1 MLNFFKRQ
9 YQFSE
14 VECTDELRFR
24 LLSYGLILSIVLA
37 YTVLIMMFTNIL
49 PRPVFIVYLDLFLG
63 TVSIILFV
71 LLHSKRVHYI
81 LILCGFL
88 IIIYVVALLLNT
100 QGSLD
105 SLRLLWFSLL
115 LVVGF
120 LIGNV
125 WIGILISVLVA
136 FTVVMLFSTIF
147 GFSNKIAFLN
157 FIEVQVVLTTLL
169 TIYTKQTNNY
179 ANKLKE
185 QNILLNKLA
194 SIDVLTGI
202 YNRRFLFELA
212 DKYLE
217 KAKREHRSYTLM
229 AMDIDHFKNVNDT
242 YGHHIGDNA
251 LQAFVHTVKS
261 MLREGDL
268 FGRTG
273 GEEFTVILMDS
284 DPKNSYIVAE
294 KIRTEVEKIICD
306 IHEIHM
312 TVSIGI
318 AFLEEDDTLED
329 IMIRADKCL
338 YTAKKNGRNQV
349 VTQVDI

>member
-1 MLNFFKRQ
+1 MLHFFKQ
-9 YQFSE
+9 LYQFSE
-14 VECTDELRFR
+14 VECTDELQFR

-37 YTVLIMMFTNIL
+37 YAVLILMYTNIL
-49 PRPVFIVYLDLFLG
+49 PRPSFIVYLDLFLS
-63 TVSIILFV
+63 TISIILFI
-71 LLHSKRVHYI
+71 LLHSKRVQYTFI
-81 LILCGFL
+81 LYGFI

-120 LIGNV
+120 LLGNV
-125 WIGILISVLVA
+125 WIGILISVLIA
-136 FTVVMLFSTIF
+136 FTVIMLFSTLF
-147 GFSNKIAFLN
+147 GFSNKIAFMN
-157 FIEVQVVLTTLL
+157 FFEVHVVLTTLL
-169 TIYTKQTNNY
+169 TIYTRETNSY
-179 ANKLKE
+179 ADKLKE
-185 QNILLNKLA
+185 QNVLLNKLA
-194 SIDVLTGI
+194 SIDILTGI

-212 DKYLE
+212 DTYLE
-217 KAKREHRSYTLM
+217 KAKRENRDYTLM

-273 GEEFTVILMDS
+273 GEEFTVVLMDC
-284 DPKNSYIVAE
+284 DQKNSYIVAE

-349 VTQVDI
+349 VAQSDI